1 MNPQN
6 QPSNSTSNQNDEL
19 YVLEGEPNEVFNAQ
33 GQRIELTPEEEK
45 EVEAQI

>member
-6 QPSNSTSNQNDEL
+6 QSSTPNNDEI

-33 GQRIELTPEEEK
+33 GERIQLTPEEEK